1 MIVLV
6 IALWISLQ
14 NEIKDKLDK
23 LILQEKNQGKVRQ
36 YERALKKQQL
46 MSFLFR
52 ILIWNTIQMNMPG

>member
-52 ILIWNTIQMNMPG
+52 ILIWNTIQMNMSG